1 MANLVTR
8 VYAFGVWTALG
19 TTPAVPTLHHTITK
33 MSAPTSREEKGES
46 AAQTQDSQTTQIKT
60 KAQQVHFFEYT
71 ELKLFFCF
79 FCKIMLR
86 ICGLGTNKCCL
97 YIVFLCTGAPF
108 TDYMNNACIHYLHKV
123 RDIELSQKI

>member
-79 FCKIMLR
+79 L
-86 ICGLGTNKCCL
+86 
-97 YIVFLCTGAPF
+97 
-108 TDYMNNACIHYLHKV
+108 
-123 RDIELSQKI
+123 